1 MVSKRGELTERQ
13 HQVLKFIVEMI
24 EERGLPPTIREIGER
39 FGISST
45 LGVWRHLRALERKG
59 YIKRREGQA
68 RGIELITERVRKL
81 FFGRRH
87 IPLVGR
93 VAAGKPILAVENI
106 EGFLS
111 LEELFPE
118 EGDFALRIQGDS
130 MKDAGILP
138 GDIVVVRQ
146 QPTADIGEIVVALV
160 NEEEAT
166 VKRLAQVKGELYLEP
181 ANPRYRPIPAEGA
194 EIVGKVVGVIRR
206 LR

>member
-1 MVSKRGELTERQ
+1 MASQRGELTERQ

-45 LGVWRHLRALERKG
+45 LGVWRHLQALEKKG
-59 YIKRREGQA
+59 FIKRWEGRA
-68 RGIELITERVRKL
+68 RGIEPIWEQVRKL
-81 FFGRRH
+81 FHGPHH

-93 VAAGKPILAVENI
+93 VAAGAPILAVENI

-146 QPTADIGEIVVALV
+146 QPAADIGEIVVALV

-166 VKRLAQVKGELYLEP
+166 VKRLAQIEGELYLEP

-194 EIVGKVVGVIRR
+194 QIVGKVVGVIRR